1 MAIVI
6 RQMPNPRLGLA
17 APLFHSGLEVP
28 LLPGQDPMKNLPPRP
43 VSEPAELSQSLT
55 DRVAERV
62 INARLTLEGEPS
74 TKRSSTRRPRRSDTT
89 LFESKNDAELR
100 ETQSLKRVFRE
111 MGHAYRRYRK
121 QTGGPVVPGLRD
133 AAYRFRA
140 EPSLPALVA
149 VAAYLDELDL
159 LS

>member
-1 MAIVI
+1 MT
-6 RQMPNPRLGLA
+6 
-17 APLFHSGLEVP
+17 
-28 LLPGQDPMKNLPPRP
+28 NLPPRP
-43 VSEPAELSQSLT
+43 VAEPADLSQSLT

-62 INARLTLEGEPS
+62 INARLALESESKP
-74 TKRSSTRRPRRSDTT
+74 KRSPSRHSRRTSDTS
-89 LFESKNDAELR
+89 LLESKNEDELR
-100 ETQSLKRVFRE
+100 ETQSLKQVFRE
-111 MGHAYRRYRK
+111 MGTAYRRYRS

-133 AAYRFRA
+133 AAYKFRA

>member
-1 MAIVI
+1 MT
-6 RQMPNPRLGLA
+6 N
-17 APLFHSGLEVP
+17 H
-28 LLPGQDPMKNLPPRP
+28 PPRP
-43 VSEPAELSQSLT
+43 VSEPADLSQSLT

-62 INARLTLEGEPS
+62 INARLALEADPKS
-74 TKRSSTRRPRRSDTT
+74 KRSASRRTRKASGTS
-89 LFESKNDAELR
+89 LLESNDAELR

-111 MGHAYRRYRK
+111 MGHAYRRYRS
-121 QTGGPVVPGLRD
+121 QTGGPVLPGLRE
-133 AAYRFRA
+133 AAYKFRA